1 MFNKIAPLLLERKK
15 IISAIGPMIMSD
27 SKDEPLSIKLK
38 ILELMDCLEVEDLG
52 MGARLLE
59 KIIK

>member
-1 MFNKIAPLLLERKK
+1 
-15 IISAIGPMIMSD
+15 MSD